1 MAVCAKNPG
10 KALDGI
16 LEEVQYDVPE
26 GGSEPR
32 CSDLDGMTETED
44 LAQLL
49 LWTQG
54 YLESELSENEEADQD
69 QAIHQDMFREDV
81 AEVLAQCK
89 GGGSDA
95 KLIDVMRK
103 VIMGEE

>member
-1 MAVCAKNPG
+1 
-10 KALDGI
+10 
-16 LEEVQYDVPE
+16 
-26 GGSEPR
+26 
-32 CSDLDGMTETED
+32 MTKTDD

-69 QAIHQDMFREDV
+69 QAIHLDTFREDV

-89 GGGSDA
+89 AGGSDA
-95 KLIDVMRK
+95 NLIDVMRK